1 MSRSSKEQIHTSFIF
16 LFYLSTERIRL
27 GFSDSS
33 VGKGSA
39 CNVEDQGSIP
49 GWGRSPG
56 EGNGNPLQYSCLGN
70 PMDKGAWGSTV
81 HEVTRIRHNL
91 ETKPPP
97 PGLYYACSHS

>member
-1 MSRSSKEQIHTSFIF
+1 MFRSSKEQIHNSFTF
-16 LFYLSTERIRL
+16 LFYLSPERIGL

-49 GWGRSPG
+49 EWGISPG